1 MPNIPPDVLSE
12 LIGKNLP
19 QLLEYIVAGKATQEA
34 LGWAR
39 KRVKELWERKEYGF
53 TPEPDVAS
61 GLQKIS
67 KSDAYK
73 RMRECIGNH
82 SYLTLVKLS
91 IRIQELSE
99 IGQKE
104 SVHNLKNEVYRKH
117 GLEGIR
123 ILTMGTTGVIFNVIQ
138 HISNIKIE
146 KDFDQARMLEIF
158 ETMIQNWTD
167 LTIFHKVADGQKALE
182 DKIVSFMDHQHE
194 FFFVFSIGS
203 ASDQAKKAIASL
215 SNDGIIQEKG
225 YTLNLSQKRVDT
237 IKREYY
243 SWIFRNRNAYIL

>member
-34 LGWAR
+34 LSWAK
-39 KRVKELWERKEYGF
+39 KRAKELWEKKEYGF

-82 SYLTLVKLS
+82 PYLTLVKLS

-99 IGQKE
+99 RGQKE
-104 SVHNLKNEVYRKH
+104 SVNNLKNEVYKKH

-123 ILTMGTTGVIFNVIQ
+123 ILTMGTTGVIFAVIQ
-138 HISNIKIE
+138 H
-146 KDFDQARMLEIF
+146 
-158 ETMIQNWTD
+158 
-167 LTIFHKVADGQKALE
+167 
-182 DKIVSFMDHQHE
+182 
-194 FFFVFSIGS
+194 
-203 ASDQAKKAIASL
+203 L
-215 SNDGIIQEKG
+215 STQ
-225 YTLNLSQKRVDT
+225 
-237 IKREYY
+237 
-243 SWIFRNRNAYIL
+243 